1 MFESEGHKVRVKVTE
16 AVSVLFGLS
25 VILAY
30 YIVEYLEMF
39 GALLSSTQGRRY
51 VLVQYLDFLEG
62 PIIDS
67 ESYLIANYL
76 GSLKNVMNW
85 YTFQVEVGTTDR
97 ADFTCPPCLRLY
109 TSKITGAGRGVW
121 TNWMI
126 PKNSRFGP
134 YEGDVIR
141 DSKEAEKSGYAWMV
155 SHTDFCCFS

>member
-1 MFESEGHKVRVKVTE
+1 M
-16 AVSVLFGLS
+16 
-25 VILAY
+25 
-30 YIVEYLEMF
+30 
-39 GALLSSTQGRRY
+39 
-51 VLVQYLDFLEG
+51 D
-62 PIIDS
+62 
-67 ESYLIANYL
+67 
-76 GSLKNVMNW
+76 
-85 YTFQVEVGTTDR
+85 VGTTDR

-155 SHTDFCCFS
+155 RTFNIDVFQ